1 MTTLTCIAG
10 IVLNTPKS
18 DLEPQRFVINECV
31 CCTSFFFMNE
41 PVKVSLLCLVE
52 VMSRIQ
58 KRWPLYSLQMQ
69 TDYAPMQ
76 HGESHNG
83 CLLKCFCIISLH
95 SSFTCWLI
103 PTTRECL
110 IAINLTLSYSS
121 LYNMTS
127 V

>member
-52 VMSRIQ
+52 VMSDPKAVATVLIANA
-58 KRWPLYSLQMQ
+58 
-69 TDYAPMQ
+69 DYAPMH
-76 HGESHNG
+76 HGESYYG